1 MHTERADAPV
11 RSHLRPLLWRL
22 PLVLF
27 FLLGGICLWY
37 LDTRLVTEYRNGAIA
52 QAGQLDALLESA
64 IAERV
69 TLLRSVSR
77 LVGEA
82 SSPRERDARFRALA
96 DEVLTAAPDIPAIYR
111 LDAAGTV
118 EDVQP
123 RGAAG
128 DELLAQNHLLL
139 APLADAIVR
148 AQRTREATIS
158 GLIPIR
164 PDTLGVM
171 LYEPVI
177 TRGRIT
183 GHIGAAVAYG
193 ALLRQALAGGTRGR
207 FAYRVRDSAGTV
219 LGVSSAFPRTTSTT
233 VPRTIT
239 LPGGLTWELDV
250 AVEPFQPLLARI
262 VLWGVGVIMLAL
274 VLLLVVREDMRNER
288 LAMHSFN
295 LELLSRNL
303 LDANVKLEERA
314 QQVTEANRAK
324 SRFLANVSHELRTP
338 LNAIVGYNSLAV
350 SGLYGELAP
359 PLRTAL
365 DRTGAAARHLLGV
378 VNDVLD
384 LSKIEVGRMEVD
396 ARPVDIERLLEDVV
410 SVVEPVADAK
420 GVRVDLVIAR
430 DVPAVTTDPLHL
442 RQIVMNLT
450 SNAIKFTE
458 HGSVTLVAKAD
469 EPPGGGA
476 GATGGGLR
484 VEIEDT
490 GIGIEPADLERIFD
504 EFEQVRPGGRGDSLT
519 RGTGLGLAISRKLA
533 RLLGG
538 DVTAHSTVGA
548 GSRFTVTV
556 PLRPPPTVDLGGL
569 RSEARE
575 VEVGPAVVRD
585 GAPNAPRPAEGEG
598 TRGADPAR
606 PRP

>member
-1 MHTERADAPV
+1 MHTERADTAV
-11 RSHLRPLLWRL
+11 RDHLRPLLWRL

-37 LDTRLVTEYRNGAIA
+37 LDTRLVTEYRNGAVA
-52 QAGQLDALLESA
+52 QAGQLDALLENA

-69 TLLRSVSR
+69 TLLRSVAR

-82 SSPRERDARFRALA
+82 GSPRERDARVRALV
-96 DEVLTAAPDIPAIYR
+96 DEVLDAAPDIAAIYR

-118 EDVQP
+118 EDLRP
-123 RGAAG
+123 RGTE
-128 DELLAQNHLLL
+128 DDLLAQNHLLL
-139 APLADAIVR
+139 APLADAMVR
-148 AQRTREATIS
+148 AQRTREPTIS

-164 PDTLGVM
+164 PDTLGVV

-177 TRGRIT
+177 TKGRIT
-183 GHIGAAVAYG
+183 GHIAAAVAYG
-193 ALLRQALAGGTRGR
+193 TLLRQALAGGTRGR
-207 FAYRVRDSAGTV
+207 FAYRVSDSAGTV
-219 LGVSSAFPRTTSTT
+219 LGVSSEFPRSTSTT

-239 LPGGLTWELDV
+239 LPGGGTWELDV
-250 AVEPFQPLLARI
+250 AVEPYQPLLARI
-262 VLWGVGVIMLAL
+262 ILWGVGVIMLAL

-314 QQVTEANRAK
+314 QQVTDANRAK

-384 LSKIEVGRMEVD
+384 LSKIEVGRMDVD
-396 ARPVDIERLLEDVV
+396 ARPVDVERLLEDVV

-430 DVPAVTTDPLHL
+430 DVPTVTTDALHL

-458 HGSVTLVAKAD
+458 HGAVTLVAKPD
-469 EPPGGGA
+469 EPRGDA
-476 GATGGGLR
+476 AAVGLR
-484 VEIEDT
+484 IDIEDT
-490 GIGIEPADLERIFD
+490 GIGIEPSDLERIFD

-548 GSRFTVTV
+548 GSRFSVTV
-556 PLRPPPTVDLGGL
+556 PLRPPPTVDLGGP
-569 RSEARE
+569 RSD
-575 VEVGPAVVRD
+575 VEVAPAVIREA
-585 GAPNAPRPAEGEG
+585 APNAPPSPESEAS
-598 TRGADPAR
+598 RGPDAAR